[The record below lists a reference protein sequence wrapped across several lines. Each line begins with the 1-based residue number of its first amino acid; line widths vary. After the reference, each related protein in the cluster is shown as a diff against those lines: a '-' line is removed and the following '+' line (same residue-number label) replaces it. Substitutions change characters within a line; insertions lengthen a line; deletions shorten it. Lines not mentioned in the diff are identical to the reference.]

1 MFGGEQQKNI
11 RSGTENVPGIAGLGL
26 ASKMIYQDLEMK
38 TALMRELKSR
48 FIEGIS
54 KIENTTIH
62 GFADEGS
69 APHIISV
76 GVAGV
81 RSEVLLHTL
90 EDKGIYVSSGSACS
104 SNHPSVSG
112 VLKGIGAAREYL
124 DATLRFSMSEF
135 TTKEEIDYTLETLYN
150 CIPML
155 RRYTRH

>member
-1 MFGGEQQKNI
+1 MEKQ
-11 RSGTENVPGIAGLGL
+11 A
-26 ASKMIYQDLEMK
+26 
-38 TALMRELKSR
+38 ALMRELKSH

-62 GFADEGS
+62 GFTDEGS